1 MTTAQAAAEP
11 DALGRIW
18 SGYARKVYGTYSPL
32 NSALASAVSRSP
44 ELLDFVRSQPA
55 HAHDPNMLLAAVQFL
70 VLGGT
75 DHPLAAVYGSHS
87 YDDPERLRG
96 LLEAFC
102 AQHSDELSSIL
113 ASRRIQT
120 NEVGRATGLALGL
133 MCAAAL
139 IGEPLALI
147 DAGASAGL
155 NLLMDEY
162 QLRYGSRSQ
171 IGPAE
176 AEVRIDCAVEPQD
189 LPIPSALPRF
199 RKRAGLDRNPIDLSD
214 PDNARWL
221 EACIWP
227 GTGRQDRAAAAMRL
241 MAGRDQ
247 LVQAGDMVADLPA
260 LIDAMRPG
268 PVAVVTSWSFS
279 YLPEEERRAFEEVL
293 AQAGRSEP
301 VAWVCCDTAGVTQLF
316 QPDTPPADDGD
327 IPSVLGLAVFD
338 GDRVRSHCL
347 GYMHSHGLWVHW
359 LNSDL
364 TPAGRRTATGA

>member
-32 NSALASAVSRSP
+32 NSALATAVSSSP
-44 ELLDFVRSQPA
+44 ELLDFLRSQPA

-75 DHPLAAVYGSHS
+75 DHPLADVYGSS
-87 YDDPERLRG
+87 SFDDPDHLRS

-102 AQHSDELSSIL
+102 AQHRDELSAIL
-113 ASRRIQT
+113 VSRRIQT
-120 NEVGRATGLALGL
+120 NEVGRAPGLALGL
-133 MCAAAL
+133 MCAANL
-139 IGEPLALI
+139 LGDPLALI

-155 NLLMDEY
+155 NLLLDEY
-162 QLRYGSRSQ
+162 QLRYGPDIQ
-171 IGPAE
+171 VGPTT
-176 AEVRIDCAVEPQD
+176 AEVRIDCAVEPRD
-189 LPIPSALPRF
+189 LRIPPAMPRLS
-199 RKRAGLDRNPIDLSD
+199 RRAGLDRNPIDLSD

-227 GTGRQDRAAAAMRL
+227 GTGRQERAAAAMRL

-247 LVQAGDMVADLPA
+247 LVRRGDMVADLPA
-260 LIDAMRPG
+260 LIDSMRPG

-279 YLPEEERRAFEEVL
+279 YLSEEERRGFESVL
-293 AQAGRSEP
+293 IEAGHSGP

-316 QPDTPPADDGD
+316 QPGQPPPDDGD
-327 IPSVLGLAVFD
+327 IPSVLGLAVFE
-338 GDRVRSHCL
+338 GDRISSHCL

-359 LNSDL
+359 LNSEI
-364 TPAGRRTATGA
+364 TPAGT